1 MVVYKN
7 KGLVVGGVYDKEG
20 PQHTLSS
27 TFYND
32 MYAFDM
38 ERKRYIPS
46 YLPPPNLL
54 FSFVVFISSPIK
66 EQSSFCT
73 FYQHMINIPYQY
85 L

>member
-1 MVVYKN
+1 MVVFAVVDVATIFIHKN

-38 ERKRYIPS
+38 ERKR
-46 YLPPPNLL
+46 
-54 FSFVVFISSPIK
+54 
-66 EQSSFCT
+66 
-73 FYQHMINIPYQY
+73 
-85 L
+85 